1 MKITFVIVIEGATD
15 HESCSGIHKKQ
26 SFIRARFLLSLD
38 SFQGKL
44 VSFDFYCVQLFN
56 QFKTA
61 VAIKLDC
68 RPFVDSMVS
77 YRK

>member
-26 SFIRARFLLSLD
+26 SFIRARFLLPLD

-56 QFKTA
+56 QFTA